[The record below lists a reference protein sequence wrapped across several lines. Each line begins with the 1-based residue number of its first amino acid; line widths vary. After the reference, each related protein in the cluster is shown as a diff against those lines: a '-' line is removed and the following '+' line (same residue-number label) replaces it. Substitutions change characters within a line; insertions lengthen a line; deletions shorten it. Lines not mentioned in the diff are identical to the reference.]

1 MPGPFSSGG
10 SLKNA
15 HSLFPVLQSQP
26 SHLLPQRS
34 SEITYLRL
42 PHLNLT
48 SWPWPSPDHSLYP
61 KDILSP
67 VPSPQFH
74 TFLSSCLSEDASTL
88 RHIRVTI
95 PKFKRSW
102 KNTTKTPCSF
112 MPYFQSQLHMLEQK
126 ILLVSYLKPTQ
137 NMITSTYSP
146 AITLGTST
154 TKAFLESTAA
164 VSLPVS

>member
-1 MPGPFSSGG
+1 
-10 SLKNA
+10 
-15 HSLFPVLQSQP
+15 
-26 SHLLPQRS
+26 
-34 SEITYLRL
+34 
-42 PHLNLT
+42 
-48 SWPWPSPDHSLYP
+48 
-61 KDILSP
+61 
-67 VPSPQFH
+67 
-74 TFLSSCLSEDASTL
+74 
-88 RHIRVTI
+88 
-95 PKFKRSW
+95 
-102 KNTTKTPCSF
+102 